1 MAAPST
7 FFSLPHCHA
16 VLHCRT
22 QTPSR
27 CRLGNFNLSPF
38 IHSSSLLLYSGRA
51 TPTSS
56 TWTAW
61 CRPPRRDRRRP
72 PRSRGGRSSCSC
84 RRARPPE
91 VARGHPTSP
100 EATRGCSRPSE
111 RTTANRGRNRG
122 GIFPARLPDR
132 VLIRL
137 IKLISRFRLIDDDA
151 AGERAAEVVH
161 FPILRGLPP
170 PEFPREKND

>member
-1 MAAPST
+1 MDAPST

-22 QTPSR
+22 RTDAAVASAISI
-27 CRLGNFNLSPF
+27 CLHSF
-38 IHSSSLLLYSGRA
+38 IHPSFCIQEERLQHRLPGRRGAALLGEAAAAVRLAGAAAA
-51 TPTSS
+51 TA
-56 TWTAW
+56 TAKE
-61 CRPPRRDRRRP
+61 RVPRRSPEVTRRRQ
-72 PRSRGGRSSCSC
+72 
-84 RRARPPE
+84 RPPE
-91 VARGHPTSP
+91 AAQDHP
-100 EATRGCSRPSE
+100 
-111 RTTANRGRNRG
+111 RGRRRIEVGRG
-122 GIFPARLPDR
+122 EEFFPRLPDR

-170 PEFPREKND
+170 PEFPRERND

>member
-1 MAAPST
+1 MPPST
-7 FFSLPHCHA
+7 FCSLPHCHA
-16 VLHCRT
+16 VLHSRT
-22 QTPSR
+22 RTDAVVASAISI
-27 CRLGNFNLSPF
+27 CLHSFF
-38 IHSSSLLLYSGRA
+38 IPLLYSERA

-72 PRSRGGRSSCSC
+72 PRRGGRSNCNC
-84 RRARPPE
+84 QRARPPE

-111 RTTANRGRNRG
+111 RTTANRGRKRG
-122 GIFPARLPDR
+122 GIFPRLPDR

>member
-1 MAAPST
+1 ML
-7 FFSLPHCHA
+7 FCI
-16 VLHCRT
+16 VVGRGR
-22 QTPSR
+22 TPS
-27 CRLGNFNLSPF
+27 SPRQF
-38 IHSSSLLLYSGRA
+38 QFVSIHSSSLLLYSGRA

-72 PRSRGGRSSCSC
+72 PRRGGRSNCSC
-84 RRARPPE
+84 QRARPPE

-111 RTTANRGRNRG
+111 RTTANRGRKRG

-151 AGERAAEVVH
+151 AGERAAAVVH